1 MIWPNALRV
10 SALFVREWVGRP
22 AAVGALCPSSR
33 HLARKMAEMVP
44 DGEGL
49 VVELGGGTGAIT
61 AALLERGVAPRRLVV
76 VERSPAFVQHLRRRF
91 PGITIVSGDARQLE
105 RLLPPDARVDAIVS
119 CLPLRTLP
127 RPDVTAIIG
136 QCRRVLSLDGVMV
149 QFTYDLRPP
158 DRHPLGDPGLVA
170 CGSRIVWANIPPAR
184 IVTVVRSATAEY
196 AV

>member
-1 MIWPNALRV
+1 MTWPNAVRV

-33 HLARKMAEMVP
+33 HLARAMAEAVP
-44 DGEGL
+44 DGDGL

-76 VERSPAFVQHLRRRF
+76 VERSPAFVRHLRRRF
-91 PGITIVSGDARQLE
+91 PAITVLAGDARQLA

-127 RPDVTAIIG
+127 RDDVTAIVD
-136 QCRRVLSLDGVMV
+136 QCRRVLSADGVMI

-158 DRHPLGDPGLVA
+158 GRRPLGNPA
-170 CGSRIVWANIPPAR
+170 FAAAASRIVWANIPPAR
-184 IVTVVRSATAEY
+184 IVTMH
-196 AV
+196 AVAIEEPV

>member
-1 MIWPNALRV
+1 RQ
-10 SALFVREWVGRP
+10 
-22 AAVGALCPSSR
+22 
-33 HLARKMAEMVP
+33 LAREMADAVP
-44 DGEGL
+44 DGDGL

-91 PGITIVSGDARQLE
+91 PGISIVSGDARQLE

-127 RPDVTAIIG
+127 RQDVTAIID
-136 QCRRVLSLDGVMV
+136 QCHRVLSADGVMI

-158 DRHPLGDPGLVA
+158 GRHPLGDSAFVA
-170 CGSRIVWANIPPAR
+170 SGSRIVWANIPPAR
-184 IVTVVRSATAEY
+184 IVTVRNVTAEH
-196 AV
+196 AE

>member
-1 MIWPNALRV
+1 MTWPNAWRV

-33 HLARKMAEMVP
+33 HLAREMADAVP
-44 DGEGL
+44 DGDGL

-76 VERSPAFVQHLRRRF
+76 VERSLAFVRHLRRRF
-91 PGITIVSGDARQLE
+91 PGISIVSGDARQLE
-105 RLLPPDARVDAIVS
+105 RLLPPGATVDAIVS

-127 RPDVTAIIG
+127 REAVTAIVD
-136 QCRRVLSLDGVMV
+136 QCRRVLSAGGVMI

-158 DRHPLGDPGLVA
+158 GRRPLGHAALVA
-170 CGSRIVWANIPPAR
+170 GASRIVWANIPPAR
-184 IVTVVRSATAEY
+184 IVTMR
-196 AV
+196 AVAIEQAA

>member
-1 MIWPNALRV
+1 MMWPNAWRV

-33 HLARKMAEMVP
+33 QLAREMADAVP
-44 DGEGL
+44 DGDGL

-91 PGITIVSGDARQLE
+91 PGISIVSGDARQLE

-127 RPDVTAIIG
+127 RQDVTAIVG
-136 QCRRVLSLDGVMV
+136 QCHRVLSADGVMI

-158 DRHPLGDPGLVA
+158 GRHPFGDSAFVA
-170 CGSRIVWANIPPAR
+170 CDSRIVWANIPPAR
-184 IVTVVRSATAEY
+184 IVTVRNIAAEH
-196 AV
+196 AE

>member
-1 MIWPNALRV
+1 MIWPNAWRV

-33 HLARKMAEMVP
+33 HLAREMADAVP
-44 DGEGL
+44 DGDGL

-91 PGITIVSGDARQLE
+91 PDVSVVWGDARQLE
-105 RLLPPDARVDAIVS
+105 RLLPPGVRVDAIVS

-127 RPDVTAIIG
+127 RDDVTAIVD
-136 QCRRVLSLDGVMV
+136 QCRRVLPADGVLI

-158 DRHPLGDPGLVA
+158 GRHPLGDPA
-170 CGSRIVWANIPPAR
+170 FIASGSRIVWANIPPAR
-184 IVTVVRSATAEY
+184 IVTVRGATAE
-196 AV
+196 ADG